1 MDKLTD
7 VQSCDGIAVEGALD
21 AEWSFGNSSAHSNML
36 RRVEDKTNLLI
47 CRGHY
52 I

>member
-7 VQSCDGIAVEGALD
+7 VHLGDGIAVEGASD
-21 AEWSFGNSSAHSNML
+21 AEWPFGDSSAHSNIL